1 MIIELILLILAVPV
15 GFLIAWMARDEL
27 KNGRKWFRA
36 IFITFF
42 ALGGLFW
49 IYDFGYIA
57 LTCAFIAIVGLISFI
72 KGNKQKKGF

>member
-1 MIIELILLILAVPV
+1 MIIEIILLILAVPV

-42 ALGGLFW
+42 SFGGLFW
-49 IYDFGYIA
+49 IYGLDYLA

-72 KGNKQKKGF
+72 KGNK